1 LLLFIVHR
9 SSFLKEVSVNTLR
22 VACLVLLA
30 GVLTGGLASGD
41 SSAKVGDVLTDFTLK
56 GIDGKEVSLK
66 QFRGKKPVL
75 VVVGA
80 SW

>member
-1 LLLFIVHR
+1 MSLR
-9 SSFLKEVSVNTLR
+9 R
-22 VACLVLLA
+22 VACLVLLVGA
-30 GVLTGGLASGD
+30 LTGGLASGD
-41 SSAKVGDVLTDFTLK
+41 TPPKVGDVLTDFTLK
-56 GIDGKEVSLK
+56 SIDGKEVSLK

>member
-1 LLLFIVHR
+1 M
-9 SSFLKEVSVNTLR
+9 
-22 VACLVLLA
+22 
-30 GVLTGGLASGD
+30 GGLASGD
-41 SSAKVGDVLTDFTLK
+41 SPAKVGNVLSDFTLK

-75 VVVGA
+75 LVFGA

>member
-1 LLLFIVHR
+1 
-9 SSFLKEVSVNTLR
+9 VNILR

-30 GVLTGGLASGD
+30 GALTGGLASGD
-41 SSAKVGDVLTDFTLK
+41 SDSPAKVGDVLTDFTLK

-75 VVVGA
+75 LVFGA

>member
-1 LLLFIVHR
+1 MNIR
-9 SSFLKEVSVNTLR
+9 R
-22 VACLVLLA
+22 VACLVLLVGA
-30 GVLTGGLASGD
+30 LTGGLANGD
-41 SSAKVGDVLTDFTLK
+41 TPSKVGDVLTDFTLK

-75 VVVGA
+75 LVFGA